1 MRTTLKIGNP
11 FKCLASDWWLW
22 PNPADAAP
30 FPFRRNSWPLAPFDA
45 LPPDTSDYAKIPA
58 TDGS

>member
-1 MRTTLKIGNP
+1 MRTTIKIGNS

-30 FPFRRNSWPLAPFDA
+30 FPFHRNSWALAPFDA
-45 LPPDTSDYAKIPA
+45 LPPDTSDYATIPA
-58 TDGS
+58 IDGN